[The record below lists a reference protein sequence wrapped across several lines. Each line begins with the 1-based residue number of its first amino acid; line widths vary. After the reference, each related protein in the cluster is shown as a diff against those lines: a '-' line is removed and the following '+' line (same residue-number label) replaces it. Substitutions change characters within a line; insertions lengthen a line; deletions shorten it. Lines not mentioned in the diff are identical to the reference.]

1 MKYRVLV
8 DDSFY
13 STDQSRRCANG
24 EYSSYAE
31 ALAVCEQIVDGF
43 LRHECVPGMPAS
55 ALYFRYMIFGKE
67 PFIVED
73 SESPDTLPGF
83 SALDYAKVRCE
94 ELCSRP
100 GESDFQRLAS
110 GPGLEGLQPL
120 LVRNTRL
127 EHVPGSR

>member
-13 STDQSRRCANG
+13 DTDQSRRYANG

-43 LRHECVPGMPAS
+43 LRHECVSGMPAS
-55 ALYFRYMIFGKE
+55 ALYFRYMLFGKA
-67 PFIVED
+67 PFIMG
-73 SESPDTLPGF
+73 SPESPYESPNF
-83 SALDYAKVRCE
+83 SAWDYAKVRCE

-100 GESDFQRLAS
+100 AQKNGQRIDAGPDIEVFQLPS
-110 GPGLEGLQPL
+110 
-120 LVRNTRL
+120 
-127 EHVPGSR
+127 S